1 MPYTRIGRVRA
12 LTLAARRRWQLRLTS
27 LVAATNPQ
35 HVRAAGFRLLLVS
48 FAASDTLL
56 FHAGKNALQA
66 AQSVL
71 ASPQS
76 DPALVLSALDL
87 ARLILA
93 KSTWHPEWARE
104 NVGAQ
109 TVQKLIGRLV
119 EIASAEGSEV
129 RPYSFALPSSLP
141 LTPRH
146 LQKVTLPCV
155 AAIISLIPLYP
166 TALRPLAPS
175 FHNLAVSLL
184 SDSSSPALSDAGAQ
198 LFVSLYLLAPKGKE
212 GLREAWRT
220 GVEALIGSVD
230 QLATHIVNGIF
241 AEGALAR
248 SRFHSSVACS
258 H

>member
-1 MPYTRIGRVRA
+1 MATPPD
-12 LTLAARRRWQLRLTS
+12 LARRRNQP
-27 LVAATNPQ
+27 ATRP
-35 HVRAAGFRLLLVS
+35 RSRI
-48 FAASDTLL
+48 
-56 FHAGKNALQA
+56 QA
-66 AQSVL
+66 
-71 ASPQS
+71 
-76 DPALVLSALDL
+76 L
-87 ARLILA
+87 ARLLRRFRYA
-93 KSTWHPEWARE
+93 PLPRGQERTS
-104 NVGAQ
+104 
-109 TVQKLIGRLV
+109 GRP
-119 EIASAEGSEV
+119 V
-129 RPYSFALPSSLP
+129 RPCVAKVRPCPRPLCARPRPPHPRQEHLAPGMGSRECRRTDCPEAHRPARRDCLGGRERGPSVQLRFAFEFAVD
-141 LTPRH
+141 PRH
-146 LQKVTLPCV
+146 LQQVTLPCV
-155 AAIISLIPLYP
+155 AATISLIPLYP